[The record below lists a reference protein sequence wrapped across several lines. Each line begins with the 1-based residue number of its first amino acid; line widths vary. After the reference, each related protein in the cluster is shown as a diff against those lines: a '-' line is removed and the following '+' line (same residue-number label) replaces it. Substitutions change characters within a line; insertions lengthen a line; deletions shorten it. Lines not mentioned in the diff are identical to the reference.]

1 MDGYSNTPM
10 RKVVERKLREKYMKG
25 NTNDMKR
32 EAAAKPNGGVV
43 KVAESKGDYACPQQ
57 GGTVHTEKVVAHER
71 GNVANPSASGPHA
84 TGKDPKNVA
93 TPKSGVH
100 DERKDQKRFDE
111 NHDELKRKRL

>member
-1 MDGYSNTPM
+1 MA
-10 RKVVERKLREKYMKG
+10 KG

-32 EAAAKPNGGVV
+32 EEAAKPQAGYKIHEGKEPGN
-43 KVAESKGDYACPQQ
+43 YACPNS
-57 GGTVHTEKVVAHER
+57 GTVEHHEKEVGHEKGTLAQPNAGAHE
-71 GNVANPSASGPHA
+71 